1 MAHSCR
7 LLEICAEV
15 CAPAI
20 RIRIGYRVLVFLE
33 SVIYCCQCRTIGRS
47 ASTLMRKIRA
57 TPTIRSHN
65 TIAVLHTTI
74 VLRTLLGR
82 HLRRRAVALQ
92 PPQYHQR
99 PSVPH
104 NSQSGF
110 TAKSQTREKI
120 GSMSPAPR
128 SMVTFS
134 YEPQIVGQLPR
145 PHNTQLGFTPRV
157 QTLETIASN
166 LPAVRSLVTCSSK
179 SPIVEPLLFWPC
191 TLSVTSSS
199 SRRMV
204 DHLVF
209 PPSYCPYLLFHCPDR
224 TSPRFLH
231 LNPAWS
237 TQTIRMLVAARR
249 THRLPP
255 CLLKSLGPPSL
266 TAFFSSSIF
275 LEFSH
280 LLPLRERP
288 R

>member
-1 MAHSCR
+1 MRRGLRARDPHPHRISR
-7 LLEICAEV
+7 FGVLGIRNLLLSM
-15 CAPAI
+15 PHN
-20 RIRIGYRVLVFLE
+20 
-33 SVIYCCQCRTIGRS
+33 RTKCFHIDAQNKS
-47 ASTLMRKIRA
+47 NT
-57 TPTIRSHN
+57 HN
-65 TIAVLHTTI
+65 TKSQYDSRPPHDHRIENTS
-74 VLRTLLGR
+74 GR
-82 HLRRRAVALQ
+82 HLRRRVVALQ

-110 TAKSQTREKI
+110 TAKLQTREKI

-166 LPAVRSLVTCSSK
+166 LPAVKSLVTCSSK

-191 TLSVTSSS
+191 TLSVPSSS

-249 THRLPP
+249 THPLPP